1 MSSREDYPWT
11 DEAKNLKEGFLPTHK
26 RETKPKLKEVSEKDG
41 LISYINEWM
50 ETVLRHKDAADPI
63 KEAAKEI
70 KPPSEYVRNLKIHS
84 E

>member
-1 MSSREDYPWT
+1 
-11 DEAKNLKEGFLPTHK
+11 
-26 RETKPKLKEVSEKDG
+26 
-41 LISYINEWM
+41 M